1 MTLQETTR
9 QPRGGLSRGLGC
21 PHFSGTSLCEGRGR
35 SQGTGRDTAPG
46 TQDHGKQGRP
56 RQTRARE
63 LGWRRARLPGKSGR
77 EKVGPCTPVSYSA
90 SSGQDPPG
98 RTLAPSRGSCSR
110 RPDRPLTRPCC
121 HSGRHRYIS
130 SGQRQGPDN
139 EMPTTAWLCHRLQTE
154 SEIRGVLGQWKP
166 EARLTADNR
175 EASRKQGLPSGSIT
189 KSLAPF

>member
-1 MTLQETTR
+1 MRAEGAARALDGTR
-9 QPRGGLSRGLGC
+9 PRGHRTTESRA
-21 PHFSGTSLCEGRGR
+21 
-35 SQGTGRDTAPG
+35 APG
-46 TQDHGKQGRP
+46 
-56 RQTRARE
+56 RQE
-63 LGWRRARLPGKSGR
+63 PGSWGGVGPACPEQWW

>member
-1 MTLQETTR
+1 MTLQEMTR
-9 QPRGGLSRGLGC
+9 QPRGGLSRGLSC
-21 PHFSGTSLCEGRGR
+21 PHFSGKSLCEGRGPG
-35 SQGTGRDTAPG
+35 QGTGQDTALG
-46 TQDHGKQGRP
+46 TRDHGKQGRP

-63 LGWRRARLPGKSGR
+63 LGWRRARLP
-77 EKVGPCTPVSYSA
+77 ETAVGESRPVPYSA
-90 SSGQDPPG
+90 SSGWDPSG
-98 RTLAPSRGSCSR
+98 RRPEPSRGSCSR

-121 HSGRHRYIS
+121 HSGGHRYIS

-175 EASRKQGLPSGSIT
+175 EASRKRGLPSGSIT